1 MQHKFNDIHALLLC
15 DPIICDFHRAH
26 EDYSY
31 CQAGT
36 SGTMFD
42 DNTIILGAP
51 GPFTWRGTV
60 YELSVDDDY
69 LKRDKSH
76 YYGPHDEINSPVDKY
91 SYLGK
96 LYFVMVERFL
106 LLIFSCPP
114 AGMAVTGGRFYSK
127 ENMSYAAGAPRSSG
141 HGQVVIFSKEGHANP
156 MKVTQI
162 LDGLQFASS
171 FGYELTTADING
183 DNKADLIVAAP
194 FYFSRHAGGAV
205 YVYQNDNYRL
215 PLLPT
220 TTLTGKHES
229 HFGLAVANLGDMNKD
244 ECDDLAVGAPYEDD
258 GVVYIY
264 LGSRQGLSAVPS
276 QVIRVSDL
284 GLKPPRSLS
293 TFGSSL
299 AGGIDVDGNTYNDLV
314 VGAYGSATVVTL
326 LGRKIMNIET
336 EVNALS
342 LRNIVSD
349 RSGCATD
356 PGTNLT
362 CFVLRA
368 CCKISADRISV
379 SLNYTIEAEMKRKF
393 SRVFFG
399 PDFTS
404 RVNVVRQKIEVLT
417 NGKEDCREHT
427 VYVKENTRDIQTPIE
442 VSFLLLLLRLHF
454 YP

>member
-1 MQHKFNDIHALLLC
+1 MC
-15 DPIICDFHRAH
+15 RAH

-91 SYLGK
+91 SYLG
-96 LYFVMVERFL
+96 
-106 LLIFSCPP
+106 
-114 AGMAVTGGRFYSK
+114 MAVTGGRFYSRD
-127 ENMSYAAGAPRSSG
+127 NMSYAAGAPRSFG
-141 HGQVVIFSKEGHANP
+141 HGQVVIFSKDDHANP

-183 DNKADLIVAAP
+183 DTIADLIVAAP

-205 YVYQNDNYRL
+205 YIYQNDNYRL
-215 PLLPT
+215 PSQPT

-229 HFGLAVANLGDMNKD
+229 HFGLAVANLGDMNGD
-244 ECDDLAVGAPYEDD
+244 QCDDLAVGAPYEDN
-258 GVVYIY
+258 GAVYIY
-264 LGSRQGLSAVPS
+264 LGSREGLATVAS

-284 GLKPPRSLS
+284 GLLPPRSLS

-299 AGGIDVDGNTYNDLV
+299 AGGIDIDGNTYNDLI
-314 VGAYGSATVVTL
+314 VGAYGSATVVAL
-326 LGRKIMNIET
+326 LGRKIMNIVT
-336 EVNALS
+336 EVNTTS

-349 RSGCATD
+349 RAGCATD

-368 CCKISADRISV
+368 CCSINADRKSV
-379 SLNYTIEAEMKRKF
+379 SLNYTIEAEMRRKF

-399 PDFTS
+399 PDFTN

-417 NGKEDCREHT
+417 NGQWDCREHT

-442 VSFLLLLLRLHF
+442 VSTGNF
-454 YP
+454 